1 MGKISLTERLEKAT
15 KRLEAM
21 KENEVLQ
28 SQGKQPKH
36 NLGNRIGMK
45 EMKAYHAF
53 LKSFGGDTENAPK
66 VGNNIKEMFTST
78 DIIQMVPRVIEGA
91 MIEAA
96 EPEYLFSNLFT
107 RVDAPAS
114 GAVIVVPVIGEIF
127 VKEVGEGEPFQ
138 EDAPD
143 NNLIENHRLN
153 IAIKKVGIKVS
164 ITEEALTDYSW
175 DIYKI
180 TIRKMGQAF
189 GRFRE
194 EKCMNEASKHGHV
207 VFDNAIKDQKPEA
220 ATTGLDELGQKN
232 DTFSMEDFLDMMLA
246 MITNHHNP
254 TDFFAHPLIWT
265 VFARNAMEGIGMTFG
280 ALGGQS
286 VNPSGGTQGS
296 PNFSGL
302 QNDMG
307 PQKFILTPGQMNNR
321 LPFGITMNL
330 TPFVRFDKEKG
341 LFDCYVVDR
350 NAVGV
355 IAQRQDITMDN
366 WTDPERD
373 IQYVKAK
380 ERYGVGI
387 TDNGLGIMVARN
399 IAAKVSYPKRLPVR
413 VIAE

>member
-1 MGKISLTERLEKAT
+1 
-15 KRLEAM
+15 
-21 KENEVLQ
+21 
-28 SQGKQPKH
+28 
-36 NLGNRIGMK
+36 
-45 EMKAYHAF
+45 
-53 LKSFGGDTENAPK
+53 
-66 VGNNIKEMFTST
+66 
-78 DIIQMVPRVIEGA
+78 
-91 MIEAA
+91 
-96 EPEYLFSNLFT
+96 
-107 RVDAPAS
+107 
-114 GAVIVVPVIGEIF
+114 
-127 VKEVGEGEPFQ
+127 
-138 EDAPD
+138 
-143 NNLIENHRLN
+143 
-153 IAIKKVGIKVS
+153 
-164 ITEEALTDYSW
+164 
-175 DIYKI
+175 
-180 TIRKMGQAF
+180 
-189 GRFRE
+189 
-194 EKCMNEASKHGHV
+194 
-207 VFDNAIKDQKPEA
+207 
-220 ATTGLDELGQKN
+220 
-232 DTFSMEDFLDMMLA
+232 
-246 MITNHHNP
+246 
-254 TDFFAHPLIWT
+254 
-265 VFARNAMEGIGMTFG
+265 MEGIGMTFG